1 MSMIGFEC
9 RIIKT
14 GEGVGASK
22 TLGNEQQNYSKGPMP
37 PSMKAARGAR
47 RDRRSFYFLAL

>member
-22 TLGNEQQNYSKGPMP
+22 TLGNKQQNYSKGPMP